1 MARLSRHTFF
11 AFSTFCAAAL
21 VVLSGACK
29 KDPPPPPID
38 LTPPPAVDAG
48 VVQLVPLD
56 DAGDAA
62 PEVAPPKGHGGG
74 GAPTN
79 ANAARIRQCCNAIR
93 HEAAKLGAAPEA
105 AMMIAAAAQCDV
117 VASQV
122 AGGSAPEFGQVR
134 TLLKGHTLPAAC
146 SGM

>member
-1 MARLSRHTFF
+1 MTRLPIRILTVVVAS
-11 AFSTFCAAAL
+11 CGI
-21 VVLSGACK
+21 VVLAAACK
-29 KDPPPPPID
+29 KDPPPAPLD
-38 LTPPPAVDAG
+38 LGQATPPPADAG
-48 VVQLVPLD
+48 VVQITPLD

-62 PEVAPPKGHGGG
+62 AEVGPPVKPRGNGT
-74 GAPTN
+74 PTN

-105 AMMIAAAAQCDV
+105 AMMIGVAAQCDM
-117 VASQV
+117 VAAQV

-134 TLLKGHTLPAAC
+134 TMLKGHVIPAAC

>member
-1 MARLSRHTFF
+1 MARLSRQILF
-11 AFSTFCAAAL
+11 ALSAAPAL
-21 VVLSGACK
+21 VVLFGACK

-62 PEVAPPKGHGGG
+62 PEATPPKPHGGG

-105 AMMIAAAAQCDV
+105 AMLIAGAAQCDV